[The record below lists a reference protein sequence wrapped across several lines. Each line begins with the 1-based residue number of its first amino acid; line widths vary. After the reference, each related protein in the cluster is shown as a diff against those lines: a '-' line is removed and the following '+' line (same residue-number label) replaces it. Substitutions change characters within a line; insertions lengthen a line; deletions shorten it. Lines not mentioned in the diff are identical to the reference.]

1 MKGTYYIVPALTE
14 LAGQCRIVHRDGH
27 WAGARESYEANP
39 DNWLEAGLMNFEGK
53 IVCLECPRYI
63 WDQLKADEPLMAG
76 LIITYDTEAP
86 REL

>member
-1 MKGTYYIVPALTE
+1 MKGTYYIVPAMTDQ
-14 LAGQCRIVHRDGH
+14 AGQCRVVHRDGH
-27 WAGARESYEANP
+27 WAARESYRENP
-39 DNWLEAGLMNFEGK
+39 AAWHEAGLMNFEGK